1 MVIFGF
7 RSKYKNM
14 KKLLLFIA
22 MLLTNLTF
30 AQHFEVTPEGLKSK
44 SSQEPYLVLNFEGKT
59 ANELYDAAVLF
70 VNETFKNPNHVIK
83 SDIKDKKLRFSQIH
97 QMRVSNGGAKIPVD
111 IRFDNELSFKDG
123 KVKYEIVALDMG
135 MLQFTGNIWKCYP
148 IWNEKNGKLRLE
160 EEKNELEAY
169 FNVVVQQFVD
179 AVNTKD
185 DEW

>member
-1 MVIFGF
+1 
-7 RSKYKNM
+7 M
-14 KKLLLFIA
+14 KKLLLLFA
-22 MLLTNLTF
+22 VLLTNVTF

-44 SSQEPYLVLNFEGKT
+44 TNQEPYLVLDFEGKT
-59 ANELYDAAVLF
+59 ASELYDAAVLF

-83 SDIKDKKLRFSQIH
+83 SDIKDKKLRFSQMH

-169 FNVVVQQFVD
+169 FNVIVQQFVD
-179 AVNTKD
+179 AVNTND